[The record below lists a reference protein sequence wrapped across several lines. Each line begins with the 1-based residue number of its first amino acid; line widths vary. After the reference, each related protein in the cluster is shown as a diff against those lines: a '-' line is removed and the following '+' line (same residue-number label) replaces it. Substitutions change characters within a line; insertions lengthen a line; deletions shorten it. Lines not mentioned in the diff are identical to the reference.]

1 MQVQM
6 KRPNTQNSRPRRL
19 KNVCGLESS
28 RESLKRV
35 EEAAL
40 CLARVVTGRQVLLT
54 KSWKEA
60 DPNKSPTRSEN
71 QEERL

>member
-1 MQVQM
+1 M

-35 EEAAL
+35 EEGAI

-54 KSWKEA
+54 KSRKEA
-60 DPNKSPTRSEN
+60 DPNKSPTKIREPR
-71 QEERL
+71 EKIVEG